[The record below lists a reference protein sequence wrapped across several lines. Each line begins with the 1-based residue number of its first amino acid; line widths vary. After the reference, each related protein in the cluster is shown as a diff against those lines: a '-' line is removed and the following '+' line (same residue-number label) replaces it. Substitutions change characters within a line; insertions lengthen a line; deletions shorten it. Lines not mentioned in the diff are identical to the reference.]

1 LFLAGKGLEKFNS
14 KNQRTRQGIRNRI
27 DIPRCLEKSTL
38 QSQRRACLGGV
49 KEENL

>member
-14 KNQRTRQGIRNRI
+14 KNQRIRQGIRNRI

-38 QSQRRACLGGV
+38 QRRAGLGGV